1 MNTLAPLAE
10 ARRESVFVP
19 AFDAEAAR
27 RDFPILATPVIHG
40 RAFLDSA
47 ASAQKPMQ
55 VIDAVRRCY
64 EAEYANI
71 HRGVYELSALATKNF
86 EVARDKVR
94 TFLNARESS
103 EIIFVRGG
111 TEGVNLVAYA
121 YGDKFIGEGDEII
134 LTYLEHHSNI
144 VPWQLLAERVGAKI
158 RPVPIDDAGELIME
172 EYEKLLGPRTKMVAV
187 THASNALGTLPPVK
201 QMIEMAHAQ
210 GAVVLIDGAQGAP
223 HLKVDVQD
231 LDCDFYVFSGH
242 KVYGP
247 SGIGVLYGKKA
258 HLLAMPPWQGGGD
271 MIESV
276 SFEKTTFAPP
286 PNKFEAGTPHISG
299 ATGLAAAIDYVT
311 KLGLDNIAAHEHAL
325 LEEATQRMRQIPGVR
340 IYGEAKNKAAILS
353 FMIDGAHPHDVGTI
367 FDHHGVAVRAG
378 HHCAQPVMERYGIPG
393 TVRASFAL
401 YNTRHDVNL
410 LIEAVDKVK
419 EIFK

>member
-1 MNTLAPLAE
+1 MNTFAPLAA
-10 ARRESVFVP
+10 ARPSSVFVP

-172 EYEKLLGPRTKMVAV
+172 EYERLLGPRTKLVAV

-271 MIESV
+271 MIETV

-311 KLGLDNIAAHEHAL
+311 GLGLENIAAHEHSL
-325 LEEATQRMRQIPGVR
+325 LEEATARMRQIPGVR